1 MKKPVNKRTLKQQ
14 EDSMKRPDYKKVVFV
29 SDIHAPF
36 HDEKAVSACIS
47 FVKYWKPTEL
57 VFMGDVVDFYA
68 ISRFNK
74 DPNRALKLQEEL
86 DSAHEILKRFCEVA
100 PQAKKTFLKGNHEAR
115 LQKYLWS
122 TAPELANLRSNS
134 VPEQLKLNEL
144 GIEYIENGKITKNGC
159 VIKHGNI
166 VRKFAGYSAKGE
178 FENCGISGV
187 SAHTHRLGQ
196 YYHTH
201 EGGMFT
207 WIECGCLCDMNAE
220 YMEGKVANWQHG
232 FGIGFYK
239 NSGSTRFNTTL
250 VPIVNGKAMW
260 GGKEFF

>member
-1 MKKPVNKRTLKQQ
+1 MKKP
-14 EDSMKRPDYKKVVFV
+14 EYKKVVFV

-36 HDEKAVSACIS
+36 QDEASIKACLS
-47 FVKYWKPTEL
+47 FIKFWKPTEII
-57 VFMGDVVDFYA
+57 FMGDVVDFYA

-74 DPNRALKLQEEL
+74 DPNRALQLQKEL
-86 DSAHEILKRFCEVA
+86 DIAHHILKRFCQSA
-100 PQAKKTFLKGNHEAR
+100 PQAKKIFLKGNHEYR

-122 TAPELANLRSNS
+122 NAPELSNLRSLT
-134 VPEQLKLNEL
+134 VPEQLHLKDL
-144 GIEYIENGKITKNGC
+144 GIQYIDNGKITKNGM

-196 YYHTH
+196 YWHTH
-201 EGGMFT
+201 EGGIFT
-207 WIECGCLCDMNAE
+207 WIECGCLCDMKAE

-239 NSGSTRFNTTL
+239 NSGSSRFNVGL
-250 VPIVNGKAMW
+250 VPIVNKKAMW
-260 GGKEFF
+260 GGMEFY

>member
-1 MKKPVNKRTLKQQ
+1 MHK
-14 EDSMKRPDYKKVVFV
+14 PDYKKVVFI

-36 HDEKAVSACIS
+36 QDESAIRATIS
-47 FVKYWKPTEL
+47 FIKYWKPTEL
-57 VFMGDVVDFYA
+57 IFMGDVVDFYA
-68 ISRFNK
+68 ISRFIRNP
-74 DPNRALKLQEEL
+74 DRANKLQEEL
-86 DSAHEILKRFCEVA
+86 DVAHTILKRFCLAA
-100 PQAKKTFLKGNHEAR
+100 PKAKKTFLKGNHEYR

-122 TAPELANLRSNS
+122 NAPELSNLRSLT
-134 VPEQLKLNEL
+134 VPEQLHLNDL
-144 GIEYIENGKITKNGC
+144 GIEYIENGKITRNGT
-159 VIKHGNI
+159 VIKHGNV

-196 YYHTH
+196 YFHTH

-239 NSGSTRFNTTL
+239 NSGSTRFNVGL
-250 VPIVNGKAMW
+250 VPIAKKKAMW
-260 GGKEFF
+260 GGMEFY